1 MANDAEPD
9 LVDVDGVS
17 FRDLAVNLH
26 ISWKFEFQ
34 KWIFCWLFFGPQS
47 KSVRVMAWPFRKPP
61 SA

>member
-26 ISWKFEFQ
+26 DLME
-34 KWIFCWLFFGPQS
+34 
-47 KSVRVMAWPFRKPP
+47 
-61 SA
+61 